1 MARVGA
7 QVVEAVGVEADI
19 PLARCLHARRAA
31 VAAGDG
37 DAGEQ
42 PAPVLPLRRIDVEA
56 GQQIAFVV
64 ALEDGEAAEAGG
76 ADAGGAQAH
85 HVGAGVDPGDRKSTR
100 LNSSHQCA
108 YRMPSFACKKTT
120 KHITNKTSSKEQV

>member
-42 PAPVLPLRRIDVEA
+42 PAPVLPMRRMDAEA
-56 GQQIAFVV
+56 GQQIALVF
-64 ALEDGEAAEAGG
+64 ALDDGEAAEAGG
-76 ADAGGAQAH
+76 ADAGVARAP
-85 HVGAGVDPGDRKSTR
+85 HVGAGGATGEFLAAARPPPVDVLAPAPFG
-100 LNSSHQCA
+100 
-108 YRMPSFACKKTT
+108 
-120 KHITNKTSSKEQV
+120 